1 MVEYKKF
8 LRKTFQIA
16 EKGKGLVS
24 PNPLVGAI
32 IAKGNRIISTGYHKA
47 FGLPHAEIE
56 ALNDAKEKAK
66 GATLYVNL
74 EPCCHWGKTPP
85 CTEAIIKAGIKEVIC
100 CMIDPNPVVN
110 GNGFKILE
118 ENGIKVRCGFLED
131 EAEELNRFY
140 ITNVKKK
147 RPYIILKWAQTIDG
161 KIATKNYSSKWI
173 TGEKT
178 REFLKRKRFEIDG
191 ICVGVNTIL
200 IDNPSLD
207 YIPPEFQTKKNLIEK
222 KRYYKIILDPYG
234 KTPVGAK
241 IWENKNSIVLIVFD
255 EKIEEEKIEKYK
267 INDNF
272 DYLKI
277 PFENMKFDLK
287 KLLEKLLEK
296 NIGIIMVE
304 GGKFTLTE
312 FFENKIFDE
321 IWAFVGNKILGGE
334 NSISVFGGND
344 KENINEAVE
353 LEKIEVEK
361 IENDILIKGR
371 ICSQE

>member
-8 LRKTFQIA
+8 LKKTFELA

-24 PNPLVGAI
+24 PNPLVGAV

-47 FGLPHAEIE
+47 FGLAHAEVE
-56 ALNDAKEKAK
+56 ALNQAREKAK

-85 CTEAIIKAGIKEVIC
+85 CTEAIIKAGIKEVIS
-100 CMIDPNPVVN
+100 CMKDPNSIVN
-110 GNGFKILE
+110 GSGFKILE
-118 ENGIKVRCGFLED
+118 ENGIKVRYGFLED

-140 ITNVKKK
+140 IINVKKK

-161 KIATKNYSSKWI
+161 KIATKYYSSKWI

-178 REFLKRKRFEIDG
+178 REFLKKKRFEVDG

-200 IDNPSLD
+200 VDNPSLD
-207 YIPPEFQTKKNLIEK
+207 YIPPEFQTKKSLIER
-222 KRYYKIILDPYG
+222 KRYYKIIFDPYG
-234 KTPVGAK
+234 KTPTDAK
-241 IWENKNSIVLIVFD
+241 IWENKNSVVLIVFN
-255 EKIEEEKIEKYK
+255 EKIEDEKIEKYMNK
-267 INDNF
+267 KNF

-277 PFENMKFDLK
+277 QFENERFDLNMLLI
-287 KLLEKLLEK
+287 KLFEK

-312 FFENKIFDE
+312 FFENKVFDE
-321 IWAFVGNKILGGE
+321 VWVFIGNKILGGE
-334 NSISVFGGND
+334 ESISVFGGSN
-344 KENINEAVE
+344 KENIEDSIVLKKIE
-353 LEKIEVEK
+353 FEKIED
-361 IENDILIKGR
+361 DILIKGR
-371 ICSQE
+371 RCLQE